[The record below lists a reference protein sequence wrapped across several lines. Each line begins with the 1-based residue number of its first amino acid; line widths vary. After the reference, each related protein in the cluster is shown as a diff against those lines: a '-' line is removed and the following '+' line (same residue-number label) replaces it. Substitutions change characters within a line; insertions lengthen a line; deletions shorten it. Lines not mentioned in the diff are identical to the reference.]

1 LTSFVDLCII
11 YIHFWG
17 RSNLKEILPPTHCPG
32 CNSELVWVNDL
43 LYCRNSDCADKSR
56 KIISHFA
63 SSLKIKG
70 LGPATIA
77 SLELS
82 DISDIYELDRDY
94 VVSKLNSV
102 TLADK
107 LLDQIEK
114 SKSAGLSILLGSFS
128 IPLFGKTASEK
139 LCSQISNITEVTEQK
154 LLEAGLGA
162 KTILNFMHWF
172 NTEYAYKYKNLP
184 FEWKTTQ
191 EEITSGPVVVITG
204 KLFSFKTKEI
214 AKGVL
219 QQKGYVVKTSITRD
233 TEYLVNESNIASAKT
248 KKAEAMGIIIISDIK
263 ELLEI

>member
-1 LTSFVDLCII
+1 M
-11 YIHFWG
+11 
-17 RSNLKEILPPTHCPG
+17 KEILPPTHCPG
-32 CNSELVWVNDL
+32 CNSELMWVNDL
-43 LYCRNSDCADKSR
+43 LYCRNTNCSDKTR

-82 DISDIYELDRDY
+82 DISDIYLLDKDY

-102 TLADK
+102 ALADK
-107 LLDQIEK
+107 LLYQIEQ
-114 SKSAGLSILLGSFS
+114 SKSTGLSTLLGSFS

-172 NTEYAYKYKNLP
+172 NTDYEHKYKSLP
-184 FEWKTTQ
+184 FEWKTK
-191 EEITSGPVVVITG
+191 EEIPSGPVVVITG
-204 KLFSFKTKEI
+204 KLSSFKTKED
-214 AKGVL
+214 AKSFL

-233 TEYLVNESNIASAKT
+233 TKYLVNESNIASAKT

-263 ELLEI
+263 NLLEI